1 MTTLKVLEEF
11 KNKKQ
16 ELKDWLYGTVYKGY
30 DQEEEAEVVQQDVE
44 DHFTDEW
51 FTNLITQDRQHVAQV
66 LCDLLEGLSP
76 RRSVTDFESTAMNL
90 ENHGARKAME
100 QAQALI
106 RQTFDPTSSN
116 ER

>member
-51 FTNLITQDRQHVAQV
+51 FTNLITQDRQATAQV
-66 LCDLLEGLSP
+66 LCELLEKMK
-76 RRSVTDFESTAMNL
+76 DL
-90 ENHGARKAME
+90 EGVGDLHRVGWDNGIQK
-100 QAQALI
+100 AQAII
-106 RQTFDPTSSN
+106 RQTLDPISN
-116 ER
+116 QE